1 MSKDLII
8 RSSNAEFLIFERQTH
23 EKGIEVRF
31 EDGDLWLTQK
41 SIGELFNTTRNNITM
56 HLQEIYKTFE
66 LEEDS
71 TSKDFLLVQ
80 KEGSREVK
88 RNTKYYNLDVVISVG
103 YRVNS
108 DRAIQF
114 RRWATNIIKE
124 FSKKGYIIDKK
135 RMENGT
141 FFDEDYYDELLS
153 QIREIRLSERRFYQ
167 KITDIYA
174 TSIDYDRKSPT
185 TIKFFKKVQ
194 NKMHYAVSK
203 QTAAEIIYDR
213 ANAKNDY
220 MGLTSWKN
228 SPNGKI
234 LETDVVIAKNYLKK
248 EELEQL
254 ELIVSAFL
262 DLAEARA
269 KRNIPMTMEDWST
282 RIDKYL
288 LSDDRDILKDA
299 GKISHEIACDK
310 ALTEF
315 EKYRIKQDKLYK
327 SDFDLL
333 MEESSKSILEDE
345 LDYEAKD

>member
-1 MSKDLII
+1 MSKDLMI
-8 RSSNAEFLIFERQTH
+8 RSSSAEFLVFERQKG

-41 SIGELFNTTRNNITM
+41 AIADLFNTSKQDVSYHLKNIFNT
-56 HLQEIYKTFE
+56 LE
-66 LEEDS
+66 LEENS
-71 TSKDFLLVQ
+71 V
-80 KEGSREVK
+80 VK
-88 RNTKYYNLDVVISVG
+88 KYLTTASDNKKYNTNYYNLDAVISIG
-103 YRVNS
+103 FRVNS

-114 RRWATNIIKE
+114 RRWATYILKE

-135 RMENGT
+135 RMANGA
-141 FFDEDYYDELLS
+141 FFDEDYFESLLAE
-153 QIREIRLSERRFYQ
+153 IREIRLSERRFYQ
-167 KITDIYA
+167 KVTDIYA

-194 NKMHYAVSK
+194 NKMHYAVSH
-203 QTAAEIIYDR
+203 QTAAEIIYNR
-213 ANAKNDY
+213 ADSAKDH

-228 SPNGKI
+228 YPSGKI
-234 LETDVVIAKNYLKK
+234 LETDVVIAKNYLSM
-248 EELEQL
+248 EELESL

-262 DLAEARA
+262 DLAENRA
-269 KRNIPMTMEDWST
+269 KRHIPMTMEDWST
-282 RIDKYL
+282 RIDKFL
-288 LSDDRDILKDA
+288 LADDLDILKDA

-333 MEESSKSILEDE
+333 MEEANK
-345 LDYEAKD
+345 

>member
-1 MSKDLII
+1 MGKDLII
-8 RSSNAEFLIFERQTH
+8 RSSSAEFLIFERQTH
-23 EKGIEVRF
+23 DKGVQVRF
-31 EDGDLWLTQK
+31 EEGDLWLTQK
-41 SIGELFNTTRNNITM
+41 AMSELYDCSTDNISLHLKNIYNDLELDKESTTEDFSI
-56 HLQEIYKTFE
+56 
-66 LEEDS
+66 
-71 TSKDFLLVQ
+71 VQ

-88 RNTKYYNLDVVISVG
+88 RNIKYYNLDAVISVG

-108 DRAIQF
+108 DRAVQF
-114 RRWATNIIKE
+114 RRWATNILKE

-141 FFDEDYYDELLS
+141 FFDEDYYDSLLAE
-153 QIREIRLSERRFYQ
+153 IREIRLSERRFYQ

-174 TSIDYDRKSPT
+174 TSIDYDSKSPVT
-185 TIKFFKKVQ
+185 VKFFKKVQ
-194 NKMHYAVSK
+194 NKMHYAVSH

-213 ANAKNDY
+213 ADSEKEH
-220 MGLTSWKN
+220 MGLTNWKN

-234 LETDVVIAKNYLKK
+234 LETDVVIEKNYLSK

-269 KRNIPMTMEDWST
+269 KRNIPMTMEDWKA

-315 EKYRIKQDKLYK
+315 EKYRVKQDKLYK

-333 MEESSKSILEDE
+333 MKETEDKE
-345 LDYEAKD
+345 KNKKD